1 MLSPRAGAALGV
13 LVVLVAILAIPFKE
27 WVTQRARIADLE
39 SQLAWHNQR
48 VAELQAARDRWSD
61 PAFVEAQARQRLHF
75 VRVGEVGYVVLTE
88 DPEAAQEA
96 NRTPSMASVPKGGPW
111 WSAVWGT
118 VARAADPAGTVLAPD
133 PAQPAQ
139 RYGE

>member
-13 LVVLVAILAIPFKE
+13 LIVLVAVLAIPFKE

-39 SQLAWHNQR
+39 GQLAWHHQR
-48 VAELQAARDRWSD
+48 VAELEAARARWSD
-61 PAFVEAQARQRLHF
+61 PAYVEAQARERLRF

-88 DPEAAQEA
+88 DEDAVPED
-96 NRTPSMASVPKGGPW
+96 TSTGSLASVPKGGPW

-118 VARAADPAGTVLAPD
+118 VAKAADPAGTVLAPE
-133 PAQPAQ
+133 PAEPAPS
-139 RYGE
+139 YAE